1 LAKKRKRRRRAA
13 PRPAASQGASAK
25 AEAAEADA
33 TAKPATAPK
42 RSTGSARRRDAEGP
56 PPAPWGSFP
65 LVELV
70 IFVGIVMLVVGF
82 IAGGGAGTILIIV
95 GLVLASLGGLELSVR
110 EHFSGYRSHT
120 TLLAG
125 LAAVACLAILFFGAP
140 TLLSPYVR
148 IGVAKIVFALA
159 AWALTVV
166 FRRASGGLAFRI
178 RGFRG

>member
-13 PRPAASQGASAK
+13 PRQAASAN
-25 AEAAEADA
+25 ADA
-33 TAKPATAPK
+33 AARPGAAAK
-42 RSTGSARRRDAEGP
+42 RSTGAARRRDAEGP

-82 IAGGGAGTILIIV
+82 VAGGGTGTILIVV
-95 GLVLASLGGLELSVR
+95 GLVLAALGGLELSVR

-140 TLLSPYVR
+140 TALAPAVR
-148 IGVAKIVFALA
+148 IGIAAVVFGLA
-159 AWALTVV
+159 AWGLTAV

>member
-1 LAKKRKRRRRAA
+1 LAKKRKRRRR
-13 PRPAASQGASAK
+13 PRPAAAASADPSSTQDT
-25 AEAAEADA
+25 ATAADA
-33 TAKPATAPK
+33 ARTEAPA
-42 RSTGSARRRDAEGP
+42 RGSRASRRRDADGP

-70 IFVGIVMLVVGF
+70 VFAGIVLLVAGF
-82 IAGGGAGTILIIV
+82 VAGGSQGTVLIV
-95 GLVLASLGGLELSVR
+95 AGLVLASLGGLELAVR

-125 LAAVACLAILFFGAP
+125 LAAVACLAILFFAAP
-140 TLLSPYVR
+140 SLLPPYAR
-148 IGVAKIVFALA
+148 IGAALAVFALA
-159 AWALTVV
+159 AWGLTVV

>member
-1 LAKKRKRRRRAA
+1 LAKKRKRRRRPA
-13 PRPAASQGASAK
+13 PRPAASQAPEGASG
-25 AEAAEADA
+25 DA
-33 TAKPATAPK
+33 SSQRPARSRKPA
-42 RSTGSARRRDAEGP
+42 DGP
-56 PPAPWGSFP
+56 PEAPWGSFP

-70 IFVGIVMLVVGF
+70 IFVGLVLLVVGF
-82 IAGGGAGTILIIV
+82 IAGGGSGTILIIT

-140 TLLSPYVR
+140 SLLSPYVR
-148 IGVAKIVFALA
+148 IGAALAVFGLA
-159 AWALTVV
+159 AWWLTTI

>member
-1 LAKKRKRRRRAA
+1 MAKKRKRRRRPA
-13 PRPAASQGASAK
+13 PRPAASQPAEGASSG
-25 AEAAEADA
+25 EAPRRPARSRQRSAD
-33 TAKPATAPK
+33 
-42 RSTGSARRRDAEGP
+42 GP
-56 PPAPWGSFP
+56 PEAPWGSFP

-70 IFVGIVMLVVGF
+70 IFVGLVLLVVGF
-82 IAGGGAGTILIIV
+82 ITGGGSGTILIIA

-140 TLLSPYVR
+140 SLLSPYVR
-148 IGVAKIVFALA
+148 IGAALAVFGLA
-159 AWALTVV
+159 AWWLTTV

>member
-13 PRPAASQGASAK
+13 PRQAAS
-25 AEAAEADA
+25 ADA
-33 TAKPATAPK
+33 DAANADAAARPGAAAK
-42 RSTGSARRRDAEGP
+42 RSTGAARRRDAEGP

-82 IAGGGAGTILIIV
+82 VAGGGTGTILIVV

-148 IGVAKIVFALA
+148 IAVATVVFALA

>member
-1 LAKKRKRRRRAA
+1 M
-13 PRPAASQGASAK
+13 
-25 AEAAEADA
+25 
-33 TAKPATAPK
+33 
-42 RSTGSARRRDAEGP
+42 
-56 PPAPWGSFP
+56 
-65 LVELV
+65 LV
-70 IFVGIVMLVVGF
+70 IGF

-140 TLLSPYVR
+140 MALAPAVR
-148 IGVAKIVFALA
+148 IGVAAVVFALA
-159 AWALTVV
+159 AWGLTVV

>member
-1 LAKKRKRRRRAA
+1 MAKKRKRRRRPAPQPAA
-13 PRPAASQGASAK
+13 TKPAEGASGEKAPQRPARSQRRP
-25 AEAAEADA
+25 AD
-33 TAKPATAPK
+33 
-42 RSTGSARRRDAEGP
+42 GP
-56 PPAPWGSFP
+56 PDAPWGSFP

-70 IFVGIVMLVVGF
+70 IFIGLVVLVVGF
-82 IAGGGAGTILIIV
+82 IAGGGRGTILIIT
-95 GLVLASLGGLELSVR
+95 GLLLASLGGLELSVR

-140 TLLSPYVR
+140 SLLSPYVR
-148 IGVAKIVFALA
+148 IAAALAVFGLA
-159 AWALTVV
+159 AWWLTAV